1 MKNIFRPNK
10 KLRYYEELLEFLE
23 WYLDEEHG
31 EDINDVIALFEKGE
45 W

>member
-10 KLRYYEELLEFLE
+10 KLRYHEELLEFLE

>member
-10 KLRYYEELLEFLE
+10 KLRYNEELLEFLE

-31 EDINDVIALFEKGE
+31 EDINDVIAIFEKGE